1 MMKSPKKLNKHTKG
15 SLNLKRKLIVLGI
28 ATLPLP
34 SYAAD
39 SFWNN
44 STEDNQFFN
53 ENNWDTNT
61 TPNLEGNLYIND
73 TAGQTVELIFDDTN
87 HTGVN
92 GDSSSTLYIGSGTG
106 NTADIEIDYQRDDDS
121 NSSYPG
127 DAYIAGSMAV
137 GTNGGKGTVT
147 YEYDRERS
155 ARIQLY
161 GSLNIG
167 SGLNSNGTVTLIGS
181 GKTSAEQFMSY
192 SALTTS
198 ALHIGTNGGTGTLN
212 IDGSSIQSDDQYYQG
227 EPDRYAFSLGNGL
240 NNGVR
245 SNGTMNVLNGGKAAI
260 ALQAIYEDTSSII
273 GHDGGYGTLNV
284 SGTKVE
290 NGEFLQS
297 RIYFG
302 NGLEVGNGNGSI
314 GSINVLNGGLLNTM
328 SPRINY
334 DSNTSAYLGINGG
347 NGSVLVSGAGSIW
360 QVSGRTEVQA
370 EIPAEYNEIGELHI
384 GESGIGNLTIANAG
398 IVSIGRTGYEYNQNG
413 NGGGGVSPI
422 FDNSILGKVYLG
434 VQTNGTGTLNFGA
447 AEGQAA
453 QAVGTLEAK
462 SVIFGAGQGS
472 VVFNHTDQTGNYS
485 FDTELVSSTAGQGT
499 IKNINGVTLFNT
511 DQTNFSGK
519 TDIVGGTFV
528 ANSTLGGTVS
538 VSSQG
543 TLAGIGSVGSTTLHS
558 GGNIAPGEYGS
569 SAPATLTI
577 DGDLTTQAGS
587 TYTTNITTDTSLA
600 SPYVAD
606 VILVN
611 GDAYLNGGTIKPVAS
626 GDFTLYTE
634 GSRWKILEATGSVIG
649 QFDGVQKL
657 AFVNLTHDYDPQNV
671 YLVVTR
677 NSVGFCTEGM
687 TDNQCSVGKDI
698 EEQGDGDIYDLITS
712 QQTIEDA
719 KNAFDQLSGEIHASA
734 KGALLEDSRFLR
746 EAINK
751 RLQSSSNGVWVH
763 TFGSWGKF
771 KGNDNAA
778 DLKRDIGG
786 FFLGADKQLGEQWQ
800 VGFMGGYSRAEL
812 DVDNRHS
819 NADRDDAHIGVYT
832 QGQWGNA
839 SVRLGAGHSWHDFST
854 TRNIEFPGLKD
865 RVTANYDA
873 QTTQVFAEGSYK
885 FQVGK
890 TTELEPFVS
899 GAYVHLKTD
908 GFTEKGGVAKL
919 MSDADKSDIFFSTI
933 GTKATHQFEL
943 GKGQPAK
950 VWAKAGWRHAFNQ
963 KDTVANLS
971 FQSSGKGFEV
981 KGPPIE
987 KNTAALEFGMEAS
1000 LSKNTNIGL
1009 MYNGQIGADTQD
1021 HGAKVYFNW
1030 VF

>member
-1 MMKSPKKLNKHTKG
+1 MVTNKQYVKKFSLKNNLSAVLSALAFAATPVAASDNFWLG
-15 SLNLKRKLIVLGI
+15 SE
-28 ATLPLP
+28 
-34 SYAAD
+34 D
-39 SFWNN
+39 SDVSN
-44 STEDNQFFN
+44 D
-53 ENNWDTNT
+53 NNWSEGLPDYNDDVIINTNNAANAPVVVFDEYT
-61 TPNLEGNLYIND
+61 GLFENKSLSVGKGQDNTGHLVFKIDPSLTGQLAISSEKFTIGVD
-73 TAGQTVELIFDDTN
+73 GGAGQLDIDMRNPAGGRLDLFIHNMSPFVI
-87 HTGVN
+87 
-92 GDSSSTLYIGSGTG
+92 GDG
-106 NTADIEIDYQRDDDS
+106 
-121 NSSYPG
+121 
-127 DAYIAGSMAV
+127 AGSV
-137 GTNGGKGTVT
+137 GTV
-147 YEYDRERS
+147 
-155 ARIQLY
+155 
-161 GSLNIG
+161 NI
-167 SGLNSNGTVTLIGS
+167 LGS
-181 GKTSAEQFMSY
+181 GKSIENQNMQKGYVVAD
-192 SALTTS
+192 
-198 ALHIGTNGGTGTLN
+198 NG
-212 IDGSSIQSDDQYYQG
+212 
-227 EPDRYAFSLGNGL
+227 
-240 NNGVR
+240 
-245 SNGTMNVLNGGKAAI
+245 AAI
-260 ALQAIYEDTSSII
+260 
-273 GHDGGYGTLNV
+273 
-284 SGTKVE
+284 
-290 NGEFLQS
+290 
-297 RIYFG
+297 
-302 NGLEVGNGNGSI
+302 
-314 GSINVLNGGLLNTM
+314 
-328 SPRINY
+328 
-334 DSNTSAYLGINGG
+334 GINGG
-347 NGSVLVSGAGSIW
+347 VATVNIDGGGIAFNGQRYEDNGTESLLVGSGANSVGTVNVLAGGKISSSLYNSSGEIGAIIGDAGGQGVINISGHSAQGDISRATFSAGMILGNNGGSGYINILDGGMFQTFEHSYGLSDTVSRLGVDGGIGSILVSGNDSKWWVMGKGGYDQMGSTEVGKLHVGVSGEGYLTINNGGLVAIGKGEIVDHYDPVNSSNYMDLTNFQGGLGDLYLADEAGSK
-360 QVSGRTEVQA
+360 
-370 EIPAEYNEIGELHI
+370 
-384 GESGIGNLTIANAG
+384 GILTI
-398 IVSIGRTGYEYNQNG
+398 
-413 NGGGGVSPI
+413 
-422 FDNSILGKVYLG
+422 
-434 VQTNGTGTLNFGA
+434 GA

-908 GFTEKGGVAKL
+908 GFTEKGGIAKL
-919 MSDADKSDIFFSTI
+919 MSDSDKSDIFFSTI

-963 KDTVANLS
+963 KDTIANLS
-971 FQSSGKGFEV
+971 FQSGGKGFEV
-981 KGPPIE
+981 KGTPIE